1 MRVYYADHIEVPLP
15 DNHRFPMAKY
25 ALLHHALVAEGILKP
40 EELVPA
46 EPATRNQIIIAHTPQ
61 YFDSF
66 IAGSLAPEVI
76 REIGIPWS
84 PEFVQRTLV
93 SMGGSIAASRQAM
106 KDGFSGNLAGGT
118 HHALADRG
126 GGFCVFNDIAIVSK
140 LLLQEGSAGRIAVV
154 DLDVHQGNG
163 TAAILAGEPRTFLFS
178 MHGQK
183 NYPFRKV
190 PSTLDIGLPDNTAD
204 DDFLAA
210 LQSGLNEI
218 RSFSP
223 DLIIYQAGVDPLAS
237 DRLGR
242 LNLTFEGLARRD
254 HMVLQMGLE
263 THIPVVML
271 MGGGYASPIE
281 DTVKAHVQSY
291 RIARQV
297 FSSL

>member
-1 MRVYYADHIEVPLP
+1 MP

-25 ALLHHALVAEGILKP
+25 AMLHTALVAEGILRP

-46 EPATRNQIIIAHTPQ
+46 EPATRAQVTAAHAPE
-61 YFDSF
+61 YFDAFVS
-66 IAGSLAPEVI
+66 GTLAPDII

-93 SMGGSIAASRQAM
+93 SMGGSISAARQAL

-126 GGFCVFNDIAIVSK
+126 GGFCVFNDIAIVSR
-140 LLLQEGSAGRIAVV
+140 LLLQEGAAGRIAVV

-163 TAAILAGEPRTFLFS
+163 TASILAGESSAFLFS
-178 MHGQK
+178 MHGEK
-183 NYPFRKV
+183 NFPFRKV

-204 DDFLAA
+204 AEFLAA
-210 LQSGLNEI
+210 LKNGLGEVLA
-218 RSFSP
+218 FSP

-242 LNLTFEGLARRD
+242 LNLTFEGLACRD
-254 HMVLQMGLE
+254 RMVLQTGLE
-263 THIPVVML
+263 ANIPVVML
-271 MGGGYASPIE
+271 MGGGYANPIE